1 MIYGGGPYCTPC
13 LAAHVSASV
22 GDKEINI
29 AVNKY
34 MYSRRH
40 AHSLNPSN
48 QTVKGQSPR
57 RFLCFEF
64 SKTFRRFSAVQ
75 S

>member
-29 AVNKY
+29 AVSRY

-57 RFLCFEF
+57 RFVCFEF